1 MEGAGNK
8 TSKLCFSPCARNQ
21 ITVRQNDVNYIHTKL
36 LNWRFY
42 SVVTYE

>member
-8 TSKLCFSPCARNQ
+8 TSKLYFSPRAHNQ
-21 ITVRQNDVNYIHTKL
+21 ITVRQNDVKYIHTKL